1 MSTKWSAR
9 VLKFQLS
16 KEISPSTHSNLSI
29 NKIVMM
35 MIVIIIIILMIIIM
49 IMIIIIIIKSRLS
62 LIVRVNVVQNR
73 TVVVGAFR
81 SVYCHS

>member
-35 MIVIIIIILMIIIM
+35 MIVIIIIMLMII

>member
-62 LIVRVNVVQNR
+62 LIVRVNVHYWIKTCENAVKNL
-73 TVVVGAFR
+73 
-81 SVYCHS
+81 

>member
-35 MIVIIIIILMIIIM
+35 MIVIIIIIIIMIIM
-49 IMIIIIIIKSRLS
+49 IMIIIIIIIKSRLS
-62 LIVRVNVVQNR
+62 LIVRVNVVLNR
-73 TVVVGAFR
+73 TVVDD
-81 SVYCHS
+81 SD

>member
-49 IMIIIIIIKSRLS
+49 IMIIIIIIKSRMS

>member
-35 MIVIIIIILMIIIM
+35 MIVIVIIIIIIIIM
-49 IMIIIIIIKSRLS
+49 IIMIMIIIIIIIIKSRLS
-62 LIVRVNVVQNR
+62 LIVRVNVVLNR
-73 TVVVGAFR
+73 TVVDD
-81 SVYCHS
+81 SD

>member
-35 MIVIIIIILMIIIM
+35 MIVIIIIIIIIIM
-49 IMIIIIIIKSRLS
+49 IIMIMIIIIIIIKSRLS
-62 LIVRVNVVQNR
+62 LIVRVNVVLNR
-73 TVVVGAFR
+73 TVVDD
-81 SVYCHS
+81 SD

>member
-35 MIVIIIIILMIIIM
+35 MIVIIIMIM
-49 IMIIIIIIKSRLS
+49 IIIIIIIKSRLS
-62 LIVRVNVVQNR
+62 LIVRVNVVLNR
-73 TVVVGAFR
+73 TVVDD
-81 SVYCHS
+81 SD

>member
-81 SVYCHS
+81 SFYCHS